1 MSFISQNK
9 ILPGVYANF
18 TASGLHAFTPGQRGR
33 VAVFGVF
40 SWGAPKKVLEVED
53 VTLTA
58 KMGYA
63 MEDSAMLPLKLL
75 FQNATK
81 AFVYRLNEGVQASAQ
96 LVSGLTAKA
105 KWGGSRGNDLSV
117 AVKADGEL
125 FEITTYLAGKAV
137 DAQMVASAGDF
148 QENGWI
154 TLEGSGSL
162 GEASVTLTGGTDGEN
177 PEAADYEAAL
187 AAYELCDFDVI
198 VYCGEDTGVK
208 AKLIPWV
215 KTRRQNEQ
223 FIQCVV
229 VDEKADHE
237 GVLSLRQG
245 FVDED
250 GVEIPA
256 RMAACWLAGAAAG
269 AKMTESNTYK
279 VVSGMKD
286 VRPRYTRLM
295 QETAVLDGQ
304 CVFDVDADG
313 VRLVYDINTLTT
325 YNSEKPQSLRK
336 NKILRVIDT
345 SARDVA
351 DILKKEFLGKV
362 ANSEEGR
369 SRVKGRLAEYFS
381 TLQDQGS
388 IENFEAASDVEVLK
402 GADSD
407 AIVVNYAIS
416 PVDTGDKF
424 YLTAEVR

>member
-40 SWGAPKKVLEVED
+40 PWGEPKKVLEVED

-148 QENGWI
+148 QENGWV

-162 GEASVTLTGGTDGEN
+162 GEASVTLTGGADGEN
-177 PEAADYEAAL
+177 PGAADYEAAL

-237 GVLSLRQG
+237 GILSLRQG

-256 RMAACWLAGAAAG
+256 PMAACWLAGAAAG

-286 VRPRYTRLM
+286 VKPRYTRLM

-325 YNSEKPQSLRK
+325 YNSEKPKSLRK

-402 GADSD
+402 GTDSD

-424 YLTAEVR
+424 YLTAEVK